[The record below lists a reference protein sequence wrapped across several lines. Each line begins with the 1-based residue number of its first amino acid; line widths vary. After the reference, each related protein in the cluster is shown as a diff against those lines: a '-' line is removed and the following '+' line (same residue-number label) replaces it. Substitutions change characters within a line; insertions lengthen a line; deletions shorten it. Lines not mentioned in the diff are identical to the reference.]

1 MVFDYYYLFKVL
13 LRKPQTDYSPQIDIS
28 MNTICFSTYV
38 KECCSSTEF
47 ANLFEKYSNS
57 RLKHIYGVDIAIIG
71 KMHYYLVKE
80 GADVEKAIRWMKKS
94 VKEMLYDPLMDR
106 PYFDWIHNC
115 TNSELVQ
122 IVLEDALS
130 TCAPQERA

>member
-1 MVFDYYYLFKVL
+1 
-13 LRKPQTDYSPQIDIS
+13 
-28 MNTICFSTYV
+28 MNTICFATYV

-47 ANLFEKYSNS
+47 ANLLEKYSNS
-57 RLKHIYGVDIAIIG
+57 SLEHQYGVDIAIIG

-80 GADVEKAIRWMKKS
+80 GADVEKAIGWMKNS
-94 VKEMLYDPLMDR
+94 VKDMLYDPLMDC
-106 PYFDWIHNC
+106 PYIDWIHGY

-130 TCAPQERA
+130 TYAPQERA

>member
-1 MVFDYYYLFKVL
+1 
-13 LRKPQTDYSPQIDIS
+13 
-28 MNTICFSTYV
+28 MNKICFATYV

-122 IVLEDALS
+122 IVLEDALG
-130 TCAPQERA
+130 TCAPQKRA